1 MYRSIGRILAAG
13 VLLIAAGQAHAQ
25 VVISQVYGGGGNSG
39 ATFRSD
45 FIELRN
51 NGNTAVDLSGW
62 SVQYASSGGSSWN
75 RTNLSG
81 TIAPGGYFLI
91 KQADGSG
98 GSVDLPTPDAIGTTA
113 MSSSAGKVALVSSQ
127 TALSGACPLG
137 GAVVDF
143 VGFGS
148 AASCSETAPTPN
160 LNNTTAALRAEDGC
174 VDTGNNNADFALGA
188 PAPRNSAVAAFT
200 CGATTAQL
208 SVGDA
213 LVDEGDSGTRP
224 IFFTFQLSQPAGA
237 GGVTVQYATADGTA
251 TAGSDYVATAA
262 SVTIAAGDNSAT
274 IRVDVLGDTTIEG
287 DETFLLQVV
296 SVTGADIADGEAEGL
311 IRNDDVAIVPISE
324 IQGSGLLSPYVGA
337 TVSTEGIV
345 TARKFN
351 NGFFLQS
358 ANDDGNPDTS
368 EGIFVFTG
376 SAPPASATVG
386 NRVRVTGT
394 VAEFLP
400 PSNPNQLSIT
410 QLVTPT
416 VQVVSTGEALP
427 AAVELTSADFNAMS
441 TPGSAEK
448 YEAMRVSVASARTIS
463 GAEGNISESTGNASS
478 TGVFYVTVPGVERP
492 FREAGIDILDTTPL
506 PAGKNPPRFD
516 GNQERLMVRS
526 RGLIGANPLSLDA
539 DAEVTGLVGVLD
551 YFSGTWALLPDPD
564 AAIVVNG
571 GKQPTAVADA
581 GYEDVTISAFNLLR
595 FFDEIND
602 SNGAATIRA
611 EALDKR
617 LTKGAL
623 AICDYLKSP
632 DIIGVVEVENLRVL
646 QLLSD
651 RIQATCTNAPLYVPY
666 LVQGNDVGGINVG
679 FLVNTRAVGAN
690 ARVEV
695 LSVEQYGKNTVLNNP
710 DGSTSLLN
718 DRPPLVLRA
727 RVHQDNGASYPVTVI
742 VNHLR
747 SLNDI
752 ESNEPGSSG
761 WATAG
766 ERVRVKRAQQA
777 VFLAQLIE
785 DLQQANPSER
795 IVALGDFNAFE
806 VNDGYADVMGIIR
819 GEPAAED
826 QVLTYAASPLTT
838 PLIGGEELIP
848 DPAERYSYVFGGN
861 AQTLDHV
868 LVNEAVVLDAFDIEV
883 DHPRINADFG
893 VFNYAT
899 PGVPT
904 RISDH
909 DPVRLRISV
918 PAFRTADLGI
928 VATAPGSV
936 QVGETAT
943 FTATVSN
950 AGPSDA
956 AFASVALVFDALL
969 SPSVTAPAG
978 WTCDAPLQDAGATTV
993 TCTVPVLAAGAS
1005 ASFTAEVIAGDTLG
1019 GSTLRMVAAT
1029 TSQVTDPANA
1039 NNQASAEV
1047 AIIANADLS
1056 VRLLGG
1062 PLFGH
1067 VRSGTLAVLVIPVRN
1082 DGPDAANATTLSVTG
1097 DAPIANAAL
1106 VGPSG
1111 WTCARSGDAD
1121 SFRIDCTRN
1130 APLAAGRTEFFG
1142 FAMIV
1147 PPRVG
1152 KDTLTINA
1160 EVGSSAT
1167 DADLSDNTASRS
1179 FRVIGA
1185 NRVTPAPVRP
1195 TPPGHAW

>member
-1 MYRSIGRILAAG
+1 MHRSIGRILAAG
-13 VLLIAAGQAHAQ
+13 VLLIAAGQVHAQ

-39 ATFRSD
+39 ATLRSD

-51 NGNTAVDLSGW
+51 NGNTAVNLAGW
-62 SVQYASSGGSSWN
+62 SVQYASSSGTSWT

-81 TIAPGGYFLI
+81 SIAPGGYFLI

-98 GSVDLPTPDAIGTTA
+98 GTVNLPAPDAVGTIA
-113 MSSSAGKVALVSSQ
+113 MSGTAGKVALVNTQ
-127 TALSGACPLG
+127 TTLSGTCPLG
-137 GAVVDF
+137 ATVVDF

-148 AASCSETAPTPN
+148 ATNCSETAPTAN
-160 LNNTTAALRAEDGC
+160 LNNTTAALRSDDGC
-174 VDTGNNNADFALGA
+174 TDTGNNSADFALGA

-200 CGATTAQL
+200 CGATRPQL
-208 SVGDA
+208 SVADA
-213 LVDEGDSGTRP
+213 FVDEGDNGTRP

-251 TAGSDYVATAA
+251 VAGSDYAASTA
-262 SVTIAAGDNSAT
+262 SVTIAAGSSSAT
-274 IRVDVLGDTTIEG
+274 ISVDVLGDTAVEA
-287 DETFLLQVV
+287 DERFVLQVV
-296 SVTGADIADGEAEGL
+296 SATGADIADGQAEGL
-311 IRNDDVAIVPISE
+311 IRNDDVAIVPISA
-324 IQGSGLLSPYVGA
+324 IQGSGLVSPLLGA

-358 ANDDGNPDTS
+358 VDGDGNPETS
-368 EGIFVFTG
+368 EGLFVFTG

-410 QLVTPT
+410 QLVSPT
-416 VQVVSTGEALP
+416 VQVVSTAQALP
-427 AAVELTSADFNAMS
+427 APVELTAADFNAAS
-441 TPGSAEK
+441 TPGTAEK
-448 YEAMRVSVASARTIS
+448 YEGMRVSAASVRTIS
-463 GAEGNISESTGNASS
+463 GAEGFTNESSGTASS
-478 TGVFYVTVPGVERP
+478 TGVFYVILPGVDRP
-492 FREAGIDILDTTPL
+492 FREAGIDVLDTTPL

-526 RGLIGANPLSLDA
+526 RGLIGAPTLSLDA
-539 DAEVTGLVGVLD
+539 DAEVTGLVGVMD
-551 YFSGTWALLPDPD
+551 YFSGTWALLPDPG

-581 GYEDVTISAFNLLR
+581 GYEDVTIAGFNLLR
-595 FFDEIND
+595 FFDEVNNG
-602 SNGAATIRA
+602 NGAATIRP

-617 LTKGAL
+617 LGKISL

-679 FLVNTRAVGAN
+679 FLVSTRSVGAL

-695 LSVEQYGKNTVLNNP
+695 LEVTQFGKTTVQNNP
-710 DGSTSLLN
+710 NGTTSLLN

-747 SLNDI
+747 SLNDV
-752 ESNEPGSSG
+752 ESNEPGSNG
-761 WATAG
+761 WTTAG
-766 ERVRVKRAQQA
+766 ERVRAKRAQQA
-777 VFLAQLIE
+777 VFLAQLIQ
-785 DLQQANPSER
+785 DLQQANPGER

-848 DPAERYSYVFGGN
+848 NPAERYSYVFGGN

-868 LVNEAVVLDAFDIEV
+868 LVNEATILDAFDIEV
-883 DHPRINADFG
+883 DHARINADFG

-899 PGVPT
+899 AGNALRV
-904 RISDH
+904 SDH

-918 PAFRTADLGI
+918 PAFRSADLGI
-928 VATAPGSV
+928 AVGSSGSV
-936 QVGETAT
+936 QVGQTAA
-943 FTATVSN
+943 FTATLAN

-956 AFASVALVFDALL
+956 AFASVALVFDALVA
-969 SPSVTAPAG
+969 PAVTAPAG
-978 WTCDAPLQDAGATTV
+978 WTCDAPLQDAGTTTV

-1005 ASFTAEVIAGDTLG
+1005 AAFTAEVVTDDTLG
-1019 GSTLRMVAAT
+1019 GRTLRLVAAT
-1029 TSQVTDPANA
+1029 SSQVTDPANG
-1039 NNQASAEV
+1039 NNQAAADIAV
-1047 AIIANADLS
+1047 IANADLS

-1062 PLFGH
+1062 SLFGH
-1067 VRSGTLAVLVIPVRN
+1067 VRSGTLAVFVIPVRN
-1082 DGPDAANATTLSVTG
+1082 DGPDGANATTLSVTG
-1097 DAPIANAAL
+1097 DAAIANAAL
-1106 VGPSG
+1106 VGPAG
-1111 WTCARSGDAD
+1111 WTCTRGGDAD
-1121 SFRIDCTRN
+1121 AFRIDCTRN

-1142 FAMIV
+1142 LAIVV
-1147 PPRVG
+1147 PPRNG
-1152 KDTLTINA
+1152 KDTLTVA
-1160 EVGSSAT
+1160 ADVGSSAT
-1167 DADLSDNTASRS
+1167 DADLSDNSASRT

-1185 NRVTPAPVRP
+1185 NRLTPAPVHP

>member
-39 ATFRSD
+39 ATLRSD

-62 SVQYASSGGSSWN
+62 SVQYASSSGSSWN

-81 TIAPGGYFLI
+81 SIAPGGYFLI

-98 GSVDLPTPDAIGTTA
+98 GTVNLPTPDAIGTIA
-113 MSSSAGKVALVSSQ
+113 MSGSAGKVALVSTQ
-127 TALSGACPLG
+127 TTLSGTCPLG
-137 GAVVDF
+137 GTVVDF

-148 AASCSETAPTPN
+148 ATNCSETAPTAN

-174 VDTGNNNADFALGA
+174 VDTGNNSADFALGA
-188 PAPRNSAVAAFT
+188 PVPRNSAVAAFT
-200 CGATTAQL
+200 CGATTPQL
-208 SVGDA
+208 SVADA

-251 TAGSDYVATAA
+251 AAGSDYAAAAA
-262 SVTIAAGDNSAT
+262 SVTIAAGDSSAT
-274 IRVDVLGDTTIEG
+274 ISVDVFGDTAIEA
-287 DETFLLQVV
+287 DERFVLQVV
-296 SVTGADIADGEAEGL
+296 SVSGADIADGQAEGL
-311 IRNDDVAIVPISE
+311 IRNDDVAIVPISA
-324 IQGSGLLSPYVGA
+324 IQGSGLVSPLLGA

-358 ANDDGNPDTS
+358 VDGDGNPDTS
-368 EGIFVFTG
+368 EGLFVFTG

-410 QLVTPT
+410 QIVSPT
-416 VQVVSTGEALP
+416 VQVVSTGQALP
-427 AAVELTSADFNAMS
+427 APVELTAADFNAAS
-441 TPGSAEK
+441 TPGTAEK
-448 YEAMRVSVASARTIS
+448 YEGMRVSAASVRTIS
-463 GAEGNISESTGNASS
+463 GAEGFTSETSGTASS
-478 TGVFYVTVPGVERP
+478 TGVFYVILPGVDRP
-492 FREAGIDILDTTPL
+492 FREAGIDVLDGSPI

-526 RGLIGANPLSLDA
+526 RGLIGAPALSLDA
-539 DAEVTGLVGVLD
+539 DAEVTGLVGVMD

-581 GYEDVTISAFNLLR
+581 GYEDVTIAGFNLLR
-595 FFDEIND
+595 FFDEVND
-602 SNGAATIRA
+602 GNGAATIRP

-617 LTKGAL
+617 LGKISL
-623 AICDYLKSP
+623 AVCDYLKSP

-651 RIQATCTNAPLYVPY
+651 RIQQVCTDAPLYVPY

-695 LSVEQYGKNTVLNNP
+695 LSVVQYGKDTVLNNP

-777 VFLAQLIE
+777 VFLAQLIQ
-785 DLQQANPSER
+785 DLQQANPGER

-806 VNDGYADVMGIIR
+806 VNDGYADVMGIVR

-826 QVLTYAASPLTT
+826 QVLTWAASPLTT

-848 DPAERYSYVFGGN
+848 VAAERYSYVFGGN

-868 LVNEAVVLDAFDIEV
+868 LVNEAVILDAFDIEV
-883 DHPRINADFG
+883 DHARINADFG

-899 PGVPT
+899 AGNALRV
-904 RISDH
+904 SDH

-918 PAFRTADLGI
+918 PAFRSADLGI
-928 VATAPGSV
+928 AVGSSGSV
-936 QVGETAT
+936 QVGQTAS
-943 FTATVSN
+943 FTATLTN
-950 AGPSDA
+950 TGPSDA
-956 AFASVALVFDALL
+956 AFASVALVFDALV
-969 SPSVTAPAG
+969 SPAVTAPAG
-978 WTCDAPLQDAGATTV
+978 WTCDAPLQDAGTTTV

-1005 ASFTAEVIAGDTLG
+1005 AAFGAEVVTGDTLG
-1019 GSTLRMVAAT
+1019 GGTLRLVAAT
-1029 TSQVTDPANA
+1029 TSQVADPANG
-1039 NNQASAEV
+1039 NNQASADV
-1047 AIIANADLS
+1047 AVIANADLS
-1056 VRLLGG
+1056 VRLIGG
-1062 PLFGH
+1062 SLFGH
-1067 VRSGTLAVLVIPVRN
+1067 VRSGTLAVFVIPVRN
-1082 DGPDAANATTLSVTG
+1082 DGPNAAGATTLSVTG
-1097 DAPIANAAL
+1097 DAAIANAAL
-1106 VGPSG
+1106 VGPAG
-1111 WTCARSGDAD
+1111 WTCVRGGDAAA
-1121 SFRIDCTRN
+1121 FRIDCTRN

-1142 FAMIV
+1142 LAIV
-1147 PPRVG
+1147 IPPRNG
-1152 KDTLTINA
+1152 KDTLTIA
-1160 EVGSSAT
+1160 ADVGSAAT
-1167 DADLSDNTASRS
+1167 DADLSDNTASRT

-1185 NRVTPAPVRP
+1185 NRQVPAPVRP
-1195 TPPGHAW
+1195 ARPGHAW

>member
-13 VLLIAAGQAHAQ
+13 VLLIAAGQVHAQ

-39 ATFRSD
+39 ATLRSD

-51 NGNTAVDLSGW
+51 NGNTAVNLAGW
-62 SVQYASSGGSSWN
+62 SVQYASSSGSSWT

-81 TIAPGGYFLI
+81 SIAPGGYFLI

-98 GSVDLPTPDAIGTTA
+98 GTVNLPAPDAVGTIA
-113 MSSSAGKVALVSSQ
+113 MSGTAGKVALVNTQ
-127 TALSGACPLG
+127 TTLSGTCPLG
-137 GAVVDF
+137 GTVVDF

-148 AASCSETAPTPN
+148 ATNCSETAPTAN
-160 LNNTTAALRAEDGC
+160 LSNTTAALRAEDGC
-174 VDTGNNNADFALGA
+174 VDSGNNGADFAIGA

-200 CGATTAQL
+200 CGATTPQL
-208 SVGDA
+208 SVADA

-251 TAGSDYVATAA
+251 AAGSDYAAATA
-262 SVTIAAGDNSAT
+262 SVTIAAGSSSAT
-274 IRVDVLGDTTIEG
+274 IGIDVFGDTAVEA
-287 DETFLLQVV
+287 DERFVLQVV
-296 SVTGADIADGEAEGL
+296 STTGADIADGQAEGL
-311 IRNDDVAIVPISE
+311 IRNDDVAIVPISA
-324 IQGSGLLSPYVGA
+324 IQGSGLVSPLLGA

-358 ANDDGNPDTS
+358 VDGDGNPDTS
-368 EGIFVFTG
+368 EGLFVFTG
-376 SAPPASATVG
+376 SAPPASAAVG

-410 QLVTPT
+410 QIVTPT
-416 VQVVSTGEALP
+416 VQVVSTAQALP
-427 AAVELTSADFNAMS
+427 APVELTAADFGAAS
-441 TPGSAEK
+441 TPGTAEK
-448 YEAMRVSVASARTIS
+448 FEGMRVSVASARTIS

-478 TGVFYVTVPGVERP
+478 TGVFYVVVPGVDRP
-492 FREAGIDILDTTPL
+492 FREAGIDVLDTTPL

-526 RGLIGANPLSLDA
+526 RGLIGAPALSLDA
-539 DAEVTGLVGVLD
+539 DAEVTGLVGVMD

-581 GYEDVTISAFNLLR
+581 GYEDVTIAGFNLLR
-595 FFDEIND
+595 FFDEVND
-602 SNGAATIRA
+602 SNGAATIRP

-617 LTKGAL
+617 LGKISL
-623 AICDYLKSP
+623 AMCDYLKSP
-632 DIIGVVEVENLRVL
+632 DIVGVVEVENLRVL

-695 LSVEQYGKNTVLNNP
+695 LSVVQYGKDTVLNNP
-710 DGSTSLLN
+710 DGTTSLLN

-747 SLNDI
+747 SLNDV
-752 ESNEPGSSG
+752 ESNEPGSNG
-761 WATAG
+761 WATSG
-766 ERVRVKRAQQA
+766 ERVRAKRAQQA
-777 VFLAQLIE
+777 VFLAQLIQ
-785 DLQQANPSER
+785 DLQQANPGER

-806 VNDGYADVMGIIR
+806 VNDGYADVMGIVR

-848 DPAERYSYVFGGN
+848 VAAERYSYVFGGN

-868 LVNEAVVLDAFDIEV
+868 LVNEAVILDAFDIEV
-883 DHPRINADFG
+883 DHARINADFG

-899 PGVPT
+899 AGNALRV
-904 RISDH
+904 SDH

-918 PAFRTADLGI
+918 PAFRSADLGI
-928 VATAPGSV
+928 AVASSGDV
-936 QVGETAT
+936 QVGQTAA
-943 FTATVSN
+943 FTATLTN

-956 AFASVALVFDALL
+956 AFASVALVFDALVA
-969 SPSVTAPAG
+969 PAVNAPAG

-1005 ASFTAEVIAGDTLG
+1005 AAFTAEVVTDDSLG
-1019 GSTLRMVAAT
+1019 GRTLRLVAAT
-1029 TSQVTDPANA
+1029 TSQVTDPANGD
-1039 NNQASAEV
+1039 NQASAEAAV
-1047 AIIANADLS
+1047 IANADLS
-1056 VRLLGG
+1056 VRLIGG
-1062 PLFGH
+1062 SLFGH
-1067 VRSGTLAVLVIPVRN
+1067 VRSGTLAVFVIPVRN
-1082 DGPDAANATTLSVTG
+1082 DGPNAAGATTLRVTG
-1097 DAPIANAAL
+1097 DAAIANAAL
-1106 VGPSG
+1106 VGPAG
-1111 WTCARSGDAD
+1111 WTCVRGGDAD
-1121 SFRIDCTRN
+1121 DFRIDCTRN

-1142 FAMIV
+1142 LAIVV
-1147 PPRVG
+1147 PPRNG
-1152 KDTLTINA
+1152 KDTLTIAAN
-1160 EVGSSAT
+1160 VGSAAT
-1167 DADLSDNTASRS
+1167 DADLSDNTASRT

-1185 NRVTPAPVRP
+1185 NRQTPAPVRP